1 MEHAAN
7 CIKVKTKDGKL
18 LMSLYPGKD
27 VVVEHGVQRGATQ
40 AQVPNG
46 TSGENGGNGKYH
58 NGNGHGNGKSG
69 GNGNGE
75 SMTFPQKKFLFR
87 LLAEQGF
94 EGDKA
99 QDRLKE
105 LFKVND
111 LKEIGKT
118 EASRMIERLLKETK
132 GGE

>member
-1 MEHAAN
+1 MEHTAT

-27 VVVEHGVQRGATQ
+27 VVVEHGVQKGATQ
-40 AQVPNG
+40 AQGSNG
-46 TSGENGGNGKYH
+46 KNGGNGGNGKYH
-58 NGNGHGNGKSG
+58 NGNSD
-69 GNGNGE
+69 GE

-94 EGDKA
+94 EGDGA
-99 QDRLKE
+99 QDHLKE
-105 LFKVND
+105 LFKVGD